1 LRKGVHVK
9 LHEGKLTAKGRRFAI
24 ILSRFNQFIG
34 EKLLDGALDCL
45 RRHHAE
51 ENKLEV
57 YRVPGSFEIPYLAK
71 HLAESGKFDAI
82 ICLGVVIRG
91 ETPHFD
97 FVAKEVAKGVA
108 QISLD
113 SGVPAIFGVVTA
125 DTQEQAI
132 DRAGTK
138 AGNRGWDAAISAM
151 EMADLLGAVARKK

>member
-1 LRKGVHVK
+1 MK
-9 LHEGKLTAKGRRFAI
+9 LTEGKLSAKGRRFAI
-24 ILSRFNQFIG
+24 ILSRYNQFIG

-45 RRHHAE
+45 RRHDAE
-51 ENKLEV
+51 EGKIEV
-57 YRVPGSFEIPYLAK
+57 FRVPGSFEIPYLAK
-71 HLAESGKFDAI
+71 YLADSKRFDAI

-97 FVAKEVAKGVA
+97 FVAREVAKGVA
-108 QISLD
+108 QISID

-125 DTQEQAI
+125 ETQEQAI

-151 EMADLLGAVARKK
+151 EMADLIGKVAKKR

>member
-1 LRKGVHVK
+1 VK
-9 LHEGKLTAKGRRFAI
+9 LVEGKLSAKGRRFAI

-34 EKLLDGALDCL
+34 ERLLDGALDCL
-45 RRHHAE
+45 RRHDAE
-51 ENKLEV
+51 ENKIEIF
-57 YRVPGSFEIPYLAK
+57 RVPGSFEIPYLAK
-71 HLAESGKFDAI
+71 YLADSKRFDAI

-97 FVAKEVAKGVA
+97 FVAREVAKGVA
-108 QISLD
+108 QISID

-125 DTQEQAI
+125 ETQEQAI

-151 EMADLLGAVARKK
+151 EMADLIGKVVKKR